1 MWKLKCRTAPI
12 FLASALSCNT
22 PPNLEDG
29 ATRSQAEAAA
39 PPDPQTDQDCF
50 ARLRGRERRRSTL
63 GVAIPQAPII
73 NVNLELSADAARDIA
88 ERVFVE
94 SFGQQCTLEQRPF
107 VVTSAAAACSQRF
120 QSLSVKKWCLA
131 VLAAGDDTSRAA
143 LDGWNVVGTL
153 HGGPWVDGGTAYL
166 IIRKADGAVLLI
178 GHGK

>member
-39 PPDPQTDQDCF
+39 PPGPQTDQDCF